1 MAKRVIVFS
10 VLSLLGF
17 AVLVVAYLYAA
28 LFPAKYDA
36 TSWAEAMRPHIHTQV
51 KSEEGVPVVF
61 LMHGCGGEKDW
72 LREERLALLS
82 NAGYFA
88 VAIDSFGARDV
99 EVAKVCSGRQLWA
112 GERLHDL
119 AAAMDIV
126 AEDPRADL
134 SRFAV
139 IGFSHGAWAALETF
153 TGHWPQSRSPAA
165 VVAYYPFCEFP
176 NRARSD
182 WQKQS
187 DLLVFLAESD
197 TITAIEPCYD
207 LFGAQSSA
215 QFIDIVPYAGAAH
228 GFDVKN
234 TQGWSNHYNSEYAAD
249 SWNRTLSFLAS
260 RLN

>member
-1 MAKRVIVFS
+1 MLKRLTIILSLVLIIPS
-10 VLSLLGF
+10 VL
-17 AVLVVAYLYAA
+17 AVAYLYSA
-28 LFPAKYDA
+28 LFPPAYDSV
-36 TSWAEAMRPHIHTQV
+36 TWQESMRPHTHVQSPDVT
-51 KSEEGVPVVF
+51 SAPVVF
-61 LMHGCGGEKDW
+61 LMHGCGGERDW
-72 LREERLALLS
+72 LREERLTLLS
-82 NAGYFA
+82 EAGYFA
-88 VAIDSFGARDV
+88 VAIDSFGAREV
-99 EVAKVCSGRQLWA
+99 EVSKVCSGRELWA

-139 IGFSHGAWAALETF
+139 IGFSHGAWAALETY
-153 TGHWPQSRSPAA
+153 TGNWPDNRTPSA

-207 LFGAQSSA
+207 LLQAHSSD

-228 GFDVKN
+228 GFDVKD
-234 TQGWSNHYNSEYAAD
+234 TLGWSNHYNSEYAAD

>member
-1 MAKRVIVFS
+1 MLKRLIII
-10 VLSLLGF
+10 LSLVLIIPSLL
-17 AVLVVAYLYAA
+17 AVSYLHSA
-28 LFPAKYDA
+28 LFPPKYDSA
-36 TSWAEAMRPHIHTQV
+36 TWLESMRPHIYV
-51 KSEEGVPVVF
+51 ESPDEVSAPVVF
-61 LMHGCGGEKDW
+61 LMHGCGGERDW
-72 LREERLALLS
+72 LREERLILLS
-82 NAGYFA
+82 EAGYYA

-99 EVAKVCSGRQLWA
+99 DVSKVCSGRELWA
-112 GERLHDL
+112 GERLNDL

-134 SRFAV
+134 SQFAV
-139 IGFSHGAWAALETF
+139 IGFSHGAWAALETY
-153 TGHWPQSRSPAA
+153 TGYWPDHRTPSA

-207 LFGAQSSA
+207 LLQAHSSA

-228 GFDVKN
+228 GFDVKD
-234 TQGWSNHYNSEYAAD
+234 TLGWSNHYNSEYAAD